1 MGRHI
6 FHSWSV
12 WVWIL
17 HHMLMLDLGHP
28 FLDDPGFL
36 SFAPGNGLKEVEPRV
51 LATNHS
57 PNVHQF

>member
-1 MGRHI
+1 
-6 FHSWSV
+6 
-12 WVWIL
+12 
-17 HHMLMLDLGHP
+17 MLMLDLGHP